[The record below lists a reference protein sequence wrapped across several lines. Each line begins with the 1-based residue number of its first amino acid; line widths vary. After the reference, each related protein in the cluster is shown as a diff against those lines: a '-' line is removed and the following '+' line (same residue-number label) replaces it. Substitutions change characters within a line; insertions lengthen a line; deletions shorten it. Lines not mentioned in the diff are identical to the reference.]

1 MVQEEAAKRTTA
13 EWVAFCDRV
22 SIPCMPVLSLAD
34 LPEDPHVKAVGL
46 FGTAEHP
53 SEGRYR
59 TVRSPVSFSTA
70 PFRIR
75 RHAPRLGEHTAE
87 VLAEAGLSSQEI
99 QAVVRAGAAPAPDR
113 SAPIHIEET
122 TDSMTEQ
129 LKFSI
134 TDGIARIVL
143 DRPERMNAFTFDMI
157 DAWTAALQ
165 RCRTDDAVKVVIV
178 TGTGAAFCS
187 GGDIVEMGDRL
198 AHTPEQR
205 KSELFNRIE
214 RIPLALEDLDKPV
227 IAAVNGVATGAGMD
241 MALMCDL
248 RYSAQSARFAE
259 TYVKVGLVPGAGG
272 AHFLP
277 RLVGVSK
284 ALELFLTG
292 DFVDAQEA
300 LRIGLVNKVFPD
312 STLAEEVDKIA
323 RRMLKAPSLTLR
335 MTKRAIY
342 QGMRNDLRT
351 NLDLISSHYA
361 VITATEEHQDLVRSF
376 IAARSKKPGE

>member
-1 MVQEEAAKRTTA
+1 MTT
-13 EWVAFCDRV
+13 
-22 SIPCMPVLSLAD
+22 
-34 LPEDPHVKAVGL
+34 
-46 FGTAEHP
+46 
-53 SEGRYR
+53 
-59 TVRSPVSFSTA
+59 
-70 PFRIR
+70 
-75 RHAPRLGEHTAE
+75 
-87 VLAEAGLSSQEI
+87 
-99 QAVVRAGAAPAPDR
+99 
-113 SAPIHIEET
+113 
-122 TDSMTEQ
+122 Q

-134 TDGIARIVL
+134 AEGIARIVL

-165 RCRTDDAVKVVIV
+165 QCRTDDAVKVVII
-178 TGTGAAFCS
+178 TGTGSAFCS

-198 AHTPEQR
+198 THTPEQR
-205 KSELFNRIE
+205 KNELFNRIE

-248 RYSAQSARFAE
+248 RYAAQSARFAE

-292 DFVDAQEA
+292 DFIDAQEA
-300 LRIGLVNKVFPD
+300 LRIGLVNKVFAD
-312 STLAEEVDKIA
+312 ETLAEEVDKIA

-351 NLDLISSHYA
+351 NLDMISSHYA
-361 VITATEEHQDLVRSF
+361 VITATEEHRDLVRSF

>member
-1 MVQEEAAKRTTA
+1 MTA
-13 EWVAFCDRV
+13 
-22 SIPCMPVLSLAD
+22 
-34 LPEDPHVKAVGL
+34 
-46 FGTAEHP
+46 
-53 SEGRYR
+53 
-59 TVRSPVSFSTA
+59 
-70 PFRIR
+70 
-75 RHAPRLGEHTAE
+75 
-87 VLAEAGLSSQEI
+87 
-99 QAVVRAGAAPAPDR
+99 
-113 SAPIHIEET
+113 
-122 TDSMTEQ
+122 Q

-134 TDGIARIVL
+134 ADGIARIVL

-165 RCRTDDAVKVVIV
+165 QCRTDDAVKVVII
-178 TGTGAAFCS
+178 TGTGSAFCS

-198 AHTPEQR
+198 THTPEQR
-205 KSELFNRIE
+205 KNELFNRIE

-248 RYSAQSARFAE
+248 RYAAQSARFAE

-272 AHFLP
+272 AHVLP

-292 DFVDAQEA
+292 DFIDAQEA
-300 LRIGLVNKVFPD
+300 LRIGLVNKVFAD
-312 STLAEEVDKIA
+312 ETLAEEVDKIA

-351 NLDLISSHYA
+351 NLDMISSHYA
-361 VITATEEHQDLVRSF
+361 VITATEEHRDLVRSF
-376 IAARSKKPGE
+376 IAARSKKPGQ

>member
-1 MVQEEAAKRTTA
+1 MTA
-13 EWVAFCDRV
+13 
-22 SIPCMPVLSLAD
+22 
-34 LPEDPHVKAVGL
+34 
-46 FGTAEHP
+46 
-53 SEGRYR
+53 
-59 TVRSPVSFSTA
+59 
-70 PFRIR
+70 
-75 RHAPRLGEHTAE
+75 
-87 VLAEAGLSSQEI
+87 
-99 QAVVRAGAAPAPDR
+99 
-113 SAPIHIEET
+113 
-122 TDSMTEQ
+122 Q

-134 TDGIARIVL
+134 AEGIARIVL

-165 RCRTDDAVKVVIV
+165 QCRTNDAVKVVIV
-178 TGTGAAFCS
+178 TGTGSAFCS
-187 GGDIVEMGDRL
+187 GGDIVEMGERL
-198 AHTPEQR
+198 EHTPEQR
-205 KSELFNRIE
+205 KSELFQRIE

-248 RYSAQSARFAE
+248 RYAAQSARFAE
-259 TYVKVGLVPGAGG
+259 TYVQVGLVPGAGG

-292 DFVDAQEA
+292 DFVDAHEA
-300 LRIGLVNKVFPD
+300 LRIGIVNKVFAD
-312 STLAEEVDKIA
+312 ATLNEEVDKIA
-323 RRMLKAPSLTLR
+323 RRMANAPALTLR

-361 VITATEEHQDLVRSF
+361 VITSTPEHQQLVRSF
-376 IAARSKKPGE
+376 IASRSKKRED